1 MIVTITLNPAV
12 DTSTSVDRFVPE
24 QKLRCEAPR
33 HDAGGGGIN
42 VSKAIHRLGG
52 ESVALFTSGGYT
64 GLLLEELLTKEQL
77 RYQVIKV
84 ESPSREN
91 FIVTETQTNSQYRFG
106 MPGPMLSASEAE
118 ACLEALRQCRDV
130 KYVVGSGSL
139 PGGIASDFYAKMA
152 SEVKKLGARFILDTS
167 GEPLREAANEG
178 VFLLKPNVGELAK
191 LVGVDKLE
199 LSEVDDA
206 ALDIINRGNCDVVVV
221 SLGPQ
226 GAMLITKEGYEH
238 IPAPPVKKLSTVG
251 AGDSMVGGMVYAL
264 WKGKSYAEMVRQGVA
279 CGSAATMNPGTEL
292 FKKEDVKR
300 LLSWINRSSKSTHSA

>member
-1 MIVTITLNPAV
+1 MIVTLTLNPAV

-24 QKLRCEAPR
+24 HKLRCDAPR

-52 ESVALFTSGGYT
+52 DSLALFTSGGAT
-64 GLLLEELLTKEQL
+64 GLLLQQLVEKEAI
-77 RYQVIKV
+77 RYQIIGT
-84 ESPSREN
+84 EAWTREN
-91 FIVTETQTNSQYRFG
+91 FIVTETQTNHQYRFG
-106 MPGPMLSASEAE
+106 MPGPVLTVAETE
-118 ACLEALRQCRDV
+118 ACLAALRTLRNVD
-130 KYVVGSGSL
+130 YVVASGSL
-139 PGGIASDFYAKMA
+139 PGGVAPDFYAIIA
-152 SEVKKLGARFILDTS
+152 REVKELGARFILDTS

-191 LVGVDKLE
+191 MVGVDKLE
-199 LSEVDDA
+199 LTDVDDA
-206 ALDIINRGNCDVVVV
+206 ALDIINRGNCEVVVV

-226 GAMLITKEGYEH
+226 GAMLITKDGYEH

-264 WKGKSYAEMVRQGVA
+264 SKGKSYADMVRKGVA

-300 LLSWINRSSKSTHSA
+300 LLAWINRSNKSVR